1 MLRAFAAGLTYFGA
15 VARLRSVRGAA
26 EALRIAPSA
35 LSRQIRN
42 IEERLDVTLFERAPD
57 GVHLTSAGRVLLAYL
72 ERWETD
78 FDGLSEALQGLAGL
92 RLGTLRVASVEAV
105 TFHPLPRAI
114 SALRREMPG
123 ITVHLTVGLTDAVLL
138 DIAEGRAELGVLIN
152 LPKASG
158 VRSTWEVRNVI
169 GAVMRPDHPL
179 ARRREV
185 TIAECL
191 AYPLVMP
198 DERLVAYSAVRRAM
212 ARMKRAPRVAATCNR
227 IGPLKSLVKAGVGLA
242 FMAQI
247 DIGPDVAAGDLR
259 FIKLTD
265 RDIEAP
271 LISAIAPKRTS
282 LSPAAKR
289 LCELLRREVMLDR
302 RAPGAREAASPS

>member
-1 MLRAFAAGLTYFGA
+1 VLRAFATGLAYFGT

-26 EALRIAPSA
+26 ESLRIAPSA

-42 IEERLDVTLFERAPD
+42 IEERLDVTLFERGPH
-57 GVHLTSAGRVLLAYL
+57 GVHLTAAGKVLLTYL

-78 FDGLSEALQGLAGL
+78 FDGLSEALHGLAGL
-92 RLGTLRVASVEAV
+92 RLGTLRLATVEAV
-105 TFHPLPRAI
+105 TFHPLPQAI
-114 SALRREMPG
+114 GALRAEMPG
-123 ITVHLTVGLTDAVLL
+123 ITVHVTVGLTDAVLL
-138 DIAEGRAELGVLIN
+138 DVAEGKAELGVLIN

-158 VRSTWEVRNVI
+158 VRSAWEIRNAM

-179 ARRREV
+179 AGRREI

-198 DERLVAYSAVRRAM
+198 DERLVAYSAVRRALG
-212 ARMKRAPRVAATCNR
+212 RTRRAPRVSATCNR

-259 FIKLTD
+259 FIRLTD
-265 RDIEAP
+265 RDIESP
-271 LISAIAPKRTS
+271 LISAVAPKRTNV
-282 LSPAAKR
+282 SPAGKR
-289 LCELLRREVMLDR
+289 FLELLQHEVMMDR
-302 RAPGAREAASPS
+302 HAPAARALGSRS